1 MLDIFAGFDILGLG
15 TLLGSLLF
23 LAGLIWVLVDDRS
36 FDEVNRRHAARAEA
50 ARAEV
55 EVRAPAP
62 REAAAVVA
70 PTTPATTPA
79 PAGGSFHRGLRA
91 RRRPPAPASGIEA
104 AASGIEE
111 VADSVRAAR

>member
-50 ARAEV
+50 ARAER

-62 REAAAVVA
+62 RDTIAVVA
-70 PTTPATTPA
+70 PTTPA

-91 RRRPPAPASGIEA
+91 RRRPPA
-104 AASGIEE
+104 AASGVEE
-111 VADSVRAAR
+111 VANSAGAVR